1 VDRALVLEL
10 HRSIVARASLSE
22 RYLALGLEESLLE
35 DGQLQ
40 LGETIT
46 VPHDSYT
53 FKMMP
58 PTPELS
64 RGYQKMVYFPPW

>member
-1 VDRALVLEL
+1 
-10 HRSIVARASLSE
+10 
-22 RYLALGLEESLLE
+22 LLE